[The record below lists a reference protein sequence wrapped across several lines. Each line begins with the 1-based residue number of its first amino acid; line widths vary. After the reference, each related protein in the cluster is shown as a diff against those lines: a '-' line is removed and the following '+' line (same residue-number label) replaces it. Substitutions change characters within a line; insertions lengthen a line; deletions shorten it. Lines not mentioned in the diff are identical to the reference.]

1 MGEFEKNLKFIS
13 KHNATKAGFALG
25 VNKFSDWTHD
35 EYKKTLTF
43 KPLKGRKV
51 ETLKKFNSTTNTTS
65 PVLDSLD
72 WRTLDAVTS
81 VKD

>member
-1 MGEFEKNLKFIS
+1 MGEFEKNFKMIS

-25 VNKFSDWTHD
+25 VNKFSDWTQA
-35 EYKKTLTF
+35 EYQKTLTF

-51 ETLKKFNSTTNTTS
+51 ETLKKFNSTNTTS
-65 PVLDSLD
+65 PVLDRVD